1 MSDNEG
7 WQTVP
12 VKSARPTLKHGNT
25 VHVIHELPNS
35 SIPVK
40 HRPLARNPHSQ
51 RGSELR
57 KVADADGGKPK
68 MLTVNSRSAM
78 SAARVAFGLTQ
89 KELDARGS
97 FPTNSCNSWESGRQC
112 PNSIQIQVIHRILG
126 VKLERM

>member
-12 VKSARPTLKHGNT
+12 LKSKPTLKHGST
-25 VHVIHELPNS
+25 VHVIHES
-35 SIPVK
+35 SSHAPVK
-40 HRPLARNPHSQ
+40 QHSSQ

-57 KVADADGGKPK
+57 KVSDADGGKPK
-68 MLTVNSRSAM
+68 MLTVDSRSAM

-89 KELDARGS
+89 KELDVRAS

-126 VKLERM
+126 VKLERA